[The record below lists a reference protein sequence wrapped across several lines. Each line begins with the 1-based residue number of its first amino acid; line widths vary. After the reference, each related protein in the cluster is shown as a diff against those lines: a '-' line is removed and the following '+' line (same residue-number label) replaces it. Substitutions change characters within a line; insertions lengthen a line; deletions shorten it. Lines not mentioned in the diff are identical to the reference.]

1 MTSSSD
7 EGEIVEHDA
16 GDLKATSLPKKLD
29 GNGVDRPDRTRDRYA
44 ASRSPEYGSPRRGPS
59 RRSPSPRGFKRARD
73 DLDYGGRARDHTR
86 RFRVHYEDH
95 DRDDARSSRISYE
108 DRDRS
113 PSRASNHSYDGRNG
127 DHGRGSGRPRGQD
140 QDRYPDKRPR
150 QRSRSPYRGS
160 RGSGRDD
167 RYRRDDQGPT
177 RSADVSRSAQQH
189 DQNQRDFR
197 NGLSS
202 FKRASVGDDP
212 RAPKEV
218 AKPLK
223 EHANGEANG
232 KEPPRDDLQDFEEP
246 AVIDEEAEIERR
258 RKRRAELL
266 AKSSS
271 ATPLLV
277 HAVHAA
283 DRSTI
288 SSPAYTR
295 QGTPSRTDVDTP
307 LSDMGSPSS
316 NAPRDV
322 RSPALDILTE
332 TDLIN
337 RHAVNDLDDDGPSAA
352 DYDPTADMQE
362 DGKRDELRHGNV
374 GLHGE
379 ALAESQADMT
389 EPEPTQAKDT
399 NGKDDDD
406 DDDFDMFADD
416 FDEEKYAAPKQ
427 SEAKVVNQDKGTPG
441 QAQPVG
447 GILDGDDKEGYYK
460 IRIGEVMNGR
470 YQVQSMLG
478 KGMFSGVA
486 RAVDITTKKLVAIK
500 IMRNNDALRKG
511 GFTEISILQKLN
523 DADPENRKHIVKF
536 ERHFDFNGHLC
547 MAFENLSL
555 NLREVLRKFGNNVGI
570 NLGATR
576 ARFYRAPE
584 VILGMPYDYAIDMWS
599 IGCTLYELYTGKIL
613 FTGDSN
619 NQMLKA
625 IMEVRGKITP
635 KLYKRGQ
642 LSAMHFDDLGN
653 FISVEHDKVLGKT
666 AVRTLSIVKPT
677 RDLRTRL
684 TTAAAGMSDA
694 ETRDL
699 NHFIDLLEHCLA
711 LNPEKRIKPLDALKH
726 PFFTA
731 RLPPAKRDCHLRPPA
746 SRIQDQLDA
755 VLVRVWPRR
764 LRFLHFR
771 RGAHAQRP
779 ICSSS
784 GCTTRRQVGIT
795 NMGAS
800 DGNTRQNRKAAITYL
815 EGKLQLTTILGTG
828 AYGVVYSAV
837 DVKTGIKYA
846 VKCLSKFNQDGT
858 PLDRRQVAFQNREIR
873 LHYLASAHPNVVS
886 MLKIVDDPDCIYVIL
901 DYCPEGDLFYNIT
914 ERGQYVGKDALAK
927 SVFLQILDAVEHCHA
942 LGIYHRD
949 LKPENILVSNHGE
962 TVKLADFGLA
972 TASERSEDYGCGST
986 FYMSPEFIHHPIEY
1000 VDCEEAIVIDDDY
1013 DMTLSPAS
1021 SSSDEGS
1028 ICSDDDGS
1036 LTSSGSTI
1044 DDLDED
1050 FLQEQQQQPQ
1060 QETHECP
1067 APHAYEPEES
1077 PAPSFFPTQEFVP
1090 QHYTGPMPQVS
1101 MPQVSMPQVPMP
1113 VHAHQIQ
1120 YQAACAAPPPKPYFP
1135 FWWEMVKY
1143 VQQAPAIH
1151 PHVPFHH
1158 QVPLFAPQ
1166 GCY

>member
-316 NAPRDV
+316 NAPQDV

-576 ARFYRAPE
+576 AYAHQIFVGLAHMRKCTIIHADLKPDNILVNENRNVLKICDLGTGVDRSDAATAHNEITPYLVSRFYRAPE

-731 RLPPAKRDCHLRPPA
+731 RLPPAKR
-746 SRIQDQLDA
+746 
-755 VLVRVWPRR
+755 
-764 LRFLHFR
+764 
-771 RGAHAQRP
+771 
-779 ICSSS
+779 
-784 GCTTRRQVGIT
+784 
-795 NMGAS
+795 
-800 DGNTRQNRKAAITYL
+800 
-815 EGKLQLTTILGTG
+815 
-828 AYGVVYSAV
+828 
-837 DVKTGIKYA
+837 
-846 VKCLSKFNQDGT
+846 
-858 PLDRRQVAFQNREIR
+858 
-873 LHYLASAHPNVVS
+873 
-886 MLKIVDDPDCIYVIL
+886 
-901 DYCPEGDLFYNIT
+901 
-914 ERGQYVGKDALAK
+914 
-927 SVFLQILDAVEHCHA
+927 
-942 LGIYHRD
+942 
-949 LKPENILVSNHGE
+949 
-962 TVKLADFGLA
+962 
-972 TASERSEDYGCGST
+972 
-986 FYMSPEFIHHPIEY
+986 
-1000 VDCEEAIVIDDDY
+1000 
-1013 DMTLSPAS
+1013 
-1021 SSSDEGS
+1021 
-1028 ICSDDDGS
+1028 
-1036 LTSSGSTI
+1036 
-1044 DDLDED
+1044 
-1050 FLQEQQQQPQ
+1050 
-1060 QETHECP
+1060 
-1067 APHAYEPEES
+1067 
-1077 PAPSFFPTQEFVP
+1077 
-1090 QHYTGPMPQVS
+1090 
-1101 MPQVSMPQVPMP
+1101 
-1113 VHAHQIQ
+1113 
-1120 YQAACAAPPPKPYFP
+1120 
-1135 FWWEMVKY
+1135 
-1143 VQQAPAIH
+1143 
-1151 PHVPFHH
+1151 
-1158 QVPLFAPQ
+1158 
-1166 GCY
+1166 

>member
-95 DRDDARSSRISYE
+95 DRDDARSSRVSYE

-127 DHGRGSGRPRGQD
+127 DHGRESGRPRGQD

-177 RSADVSRSAQQH
+177 RSADVSRSAHQH

-232 KEPPRDDLQDFEEP
+232 KEPPQDDLQDFEEP

-337 RHAVNDLDDDGPSAA
+337 RHVVNDLDDDGPSAA

-576 ARFYRAPE
+576 AYAHQIFVGLAHMRKCTIIHADLKPDNILVNENRNVLKICDLGTGVDRSDAATAHNEITPYLVSRFYRAPE

-731 RLPPAKRDCHLRPPA
+731 RLPPAKR
-746 SRIQDQLDA
+746 
-755 VLVRVWPRR
+755 
-764 LRFLHFR
+764 
-771 RGAHAQRP
+771 
-779 ICSSS
+779 
-784 GCTTRRQVGIT
+784 
-795 NMGAS
+795 
-800 DGNTRQNRKAAITYL
+800 
-815 EGKLQLTTILGTG
+815 
-828 AYGVVYSAV
+828 
-837 DVKTGIKYA
+837 
-846 VKCLSKFNQDGT
+846 
-858 PLDRRQVAFQNREIR
+858 
-873 LHYLASAHPNVVS
+873 
-886 MLKIVDDPDCIYVIL
+886 
-901 DYCPEGDLFYNIT
+901 
-914 ERGQYVGKDALAK
+914 
-927 SVFLQILDAVEHCHA
+927 
-942 LGIYHRD
+942 
-949 LKPENILVSNHGE
+949 
-962 TVKLADFGLA
+962 
-972 TASERSEDYGCGST
+972 
-986 FYMSPEFIHHPIEY
+986 
-1000 VDCEEAIVIDDDY
+1000 
-1013 DMTLSPAS
+1013 
-1021 SSSDEGS
+1021 
-1028 ICSDDDGS
+1028 
-1036 LTSSGSTI
+1036 
-1044 DDLDED
+1044 
-1050 FLQEQQQQPQ
+1050 
-1060 QETHECP
+1060 
-1067 APHAYEPEES
+1067 
-1077 PAPSFFPTQEFVP
+1077 
-1090 QHYTGPMPQVS
+1090 
-1101 MPQVSMPQVPMP
+1101 
-1113 VHAHQIQ
+1113 
-1120 YQAACAAPPPKPYFP
+1120 
-1135 FWWEMVKY
+1135 
-1143 VQQAPAIH
+1143 
-1151 PHVPFHH
+1151 
-1158 QVPLFAPQ
+1158 
-1166 GCY
+1166 

>member
-95 DRDDARSSRISYE
+95 DRDDARSSRVSYE

-127 DHGRGSGRPRGQD
+127 DHGRESGRPRGQD

-177 RSADVSRSAQQH
+177 RSADVSRSAHQH

-232 KEPPRDDLQDFEEP
+232 KEPPQDDLQDFEEP

-307 LSDMGSPSS
+307 LSGWCLSSIMVARANLTDMGSPSS

-337 RHAVNDLDDDGPSAA
+337 RHVVNDLDDDGPSAA

-416 FDEEKYAAPKQ
+416 FDEEKYGAPKQ

-576 ARFYRAPE
+576 AYAHQIFVGLAHMRKCTIIHADLKPDNILVNENRNVLKICDLGTGVDRSDAATAHNEITPYLVSRFYRAPE

-731 RLPPAKRDCHLRPPA
+731 RLPPAKR
-746 SRIQDQLDA
+746 
-755 VLVRVWPRR
+755 
-764 LRFLHFR
+764 
-771 RGAHAQRP
+771 
-779 ICSSS
+779 
-784 GCTTRRQVGIT
+784 
-795 NMGAS
+795 
-800 DGNTRQNRKAAITYL
+800 
-815 EGKLQLTTILGTG
+815 
-828 AYGVVYSAV
+828 
-837 DVKTGIKYA
+837 
-846 VKCLSKFNQDGT
+846 
-858 PLDRRQVAFQNREIR
+858 
-873 LHYLASAHPNVVS
+873 
-886 MLKIVDDPDCIYVIL
+886 
-901 DYCPEGDLFYNIT
+901 
-914 ERGQYVGKDALAK
+914 
-927 SVFLQILDAVEHCHA
+927 
-942 LGIYHRD
+942 
-949 LKPENILVSNHGE
+949 
-962 TVKLADFGLA
+962 
-972 TASERSEDYGCGST
+972 
-986 FYMSPEFIHHPIEY
+986 
-1000 VDCEEAIVIDDDY
+1000 
-1013 DMTLSPAS
+1013 
-1021 SSSDEGS
+1021 
-1028 ICSDDDGS
+1028 
-1036 LTSSGSTI
+1036 
-1044 DDLDED
+1044 
-1050 FLQEQQQQPQ
+1050 
-1060 QETHECP
+1060 
-1067 APHAYEPEES
+1067 
-1077 PAPSFFPTQEFVP
+1077 
-1090 QHYTGPMPQVS
+1090 
-1101 MPQVSMPQVPMP
+1101 
-1113 VHAHQIQ
+1113 
-1120 YQAACAAPPPKPYFP
+1120 
-1135 FWWEMVKY
+1135 
-1143 VQQAPAIH
+1143 
-1151 PHVPFHH
+1151 
-1158 QVPLFAPQ
+1158 
-1166 GCY
+1166 